1 VTGTLI
7 ASQLIAGITKG
18 MLLFLIAS
26 GLTVIFGLLR
36 VFNFAHGALYMA
48 AAYVSYTVALQ
59 AADVGGFWVALVV
72 VPVLVAGAGA
82 VIERCLIR
90 RVYGREFLL
99 QVIVTYALAVIITE
113 SVTWVYGGNPRS
125 LTAPL
130 LFQATM
136 TVGTVVIPAY
146 HLWVTAVGVALA
158 AAAWA
163 FFRVTR
169 VGWIIRAAVAD
180 RAMASALGINVDV
193 LYTATFA
200 VGVWL
205 AAVAG
210 TVSLP
215 ISAASPGMDV
225 SMLIEAF
232 TVVVIGGLGDIWGTL
247 LAALLV
253 GLIEA
258 MGILWLPRGALAF
271 LFVIM
276 VVVLLVRPQGL
287 FGKGSVDLK

>member
-1 VTGTLI
+1 VTSTLI
-7 ASQLIAGITKG
+7 AAQLIAGITKG

-48 AAYVSYTVALQ
+48 AAYVSYTLALQ
-59 AADVGGFWVALVV
+59 VAGPGGFWVALAV
-72 VPVLVAGAGA
+72 VPVLVAAAGA
-82 VIERCLIR
+82 VLERCLIR

-99 QVIVTYALAVIITE
+99 QVIVTYALAVMITE
-113 SVTWVYGGNPRS
+113 TVTWIYGGNPRS
-125 LTAPL
+125 LTAPPV
-130 LFQATM
+130 FQTALI
-136 TVGTVVIPAY
+136 VGDVVIPVY
-146 HLWVTAVGVALA
+146 HLWVTLVGVALA
-158 AAAWA
+158 GASWA
-163 FFRVTR
+163 FFRMSRT
-169 VGWIIRAAVAD
+169 GWIIRAAVAD
-180 RAMASALGINVDV
+180 RAMASALGVNVDL
-193 LYTATFA
+193 LYTGTFA

-253 GLIEA
+253 GVIES
-258 MGILWLPRGALAF
+258 MGILWLPRGAVAF

-276 VVVLLVRPQGL
+276 VMVLLVRPQGL
-287 FGKGSVDLK
+287 FGKGSLELK

>member
-1 VTGTLI
+1 MTTSLLV
-7 ASQLIAGITKG
+7 SQLVAGVSKG

-36 VFNFAHGALYMA
+36 VFNFAHGAMYMA
-48 AAYVSYTVALQ
+48 AAYLSYTLAAWVAT
-59 AADVGGFWVALVV
+59 GSGFWVALAV
-72 VPVLVAGAGA
+72 VPLVVAAAGALL
-82 VIERCLIR
+82 ERLVIR
-90 RVYGREFLL
+90 RIYGSEFLL

-113 SVTWVYGGNPRS
+113 SVTWIYGGNARS
-125 LTAPL
+125 LTAPPI
-130 LFQATM
+130 FQATLS
-136 TVGTVVIPAY
+136 VGDVIVPVY
-146 HLWVTAVGVALA
+146 HVWVTAVGIAFAVG
-158 AAAWA
+158 AWL
-163 FFRVTR
+163 FFRATR

-180 RAMASALGINVDV
+180 RAMASALGIDVDR

-215 ISAASPGMDV
+215 ISAAAPGMDV

-247 LAALLV
+247 LAALVV
-253 GLIEA
+253 GIIESF
-258 MGILWLPRGALAF
+258 GVLWLPRGAVGF
-271 LFVIM
+271 LFGIM
-276 VVVLLVRPQGL
+276 VLVLLVRPQGL
-287 FGKGSVDLK
+287 FGRGAAELK

>member
-1 VTGTLI
+1 VTSTLI
-7 ASQLIAGITKG
+7 AAQLIAGITKG

-48 AAYVSYTVALQ
+48 AAYVSYTLALQ
-59 AADVGGFWVALVV
+59 VAGPGGFWVALAV
-72 VPVLVAGAGA
+72 VPVLVAAAGA
-82 VIERCLIR
+82 VLERCLIR

-99 QVIVTYALAVIITE
+99 QVIVTYALAVMITE
-113 SVTWVYGGNPRS
+113 TVTWIYGGNPRS
-125 LTAPL
+125 LTAPPV
-130 LFQATM
+130 FQTALI
-136 TVGTVVIPAY
+136 VGDVVIPVY
-146 HLWVTAVGVALA
+146 HLWVTLVGVALA
-158 AAAWA
+158 VASWA
-163 FFRVTR
+163 FFRTSR
-169 VGWIIRAAVAD
+169 TGWIIRAAVAD
-180 RAMASALGINVDV
+180 RAMASALGVNVDL
-193 LYTATFA
+193 LYTGTFA

-253 GLIEA
+253 GVIES
-258 MGILWLPRGALAF
+258 MGILWLPRGAVAF

-276 VVVLLVRPQGL
+276 VMVLLVRPQGL
-287 FGKGSVDLK
+287 FGKGSLELK